1 MQGKSS
7 PLWHMAILVTQN
19 GPELFVE
26 NIFSPLILTSL
37 LKISWPQTH
46 EFISGISILSHWSM
60 GLPLLLCGKFSNW
73 EVQSSKS
80 IFVFQNGFG
89 YSGLM
94 QFHIDFWINLHE
106 VLQRSQLVRVGN
118 TCILMADSCWC
129 TAKPIQ
135 YCKVINLQ
143 LK

>member
-7 PLWHMAILVTQN
+7 PLWHMATPVAQN

-46 EFISGISILSHWSM
+46 EFISGISILSHWSI
-60 GLPLLLCGKFSNW
+60 GLPLLLCGKFWNW

-80 IFVFQNGFG
+80 VFVFQNGFG
-89 YSGLM
+89 YSGSHAISHGFLNQFTWSSTKKSAGQDWEHVYTHGRFMLM
-94 QFHIDFWINLHE
+94 Y
-106 VLQRSQLVRVGN
+106 SKTN
-118 TCILMADSCWC
+118 TIL
-129 TAKPIQ
+129 
-135 YCKVINLQ
+135 
-143 LK
+143 